1 MFKLLKKH
9 PKSFFTLAL
18 ALGLLI
24 SANGFSQRDFFQT
37 KTLTAVEEN
46 LPAQEHFHECVLRT
60 IGFSEKLNE
69 LRPGLFDLFS
79 ELNER
84 GMVSKQ
90 LNDQSVRPYFV
101 SLQGII
107 EQNLAIELQNTKINN
122 LVGIIHTPTPATPV
136 CTNGDISEKLV
147 DSSLLTDN
155 KRLFTVKA
163 RADTVRDFLD
173 LGGKL
178 YVVYPKGGL
187 EKRTAEQQNIYLKTL
202 QSYPNN
208 LFDSELAS
216 ASIDHD
222 LVGASYLFED
232 DMGEQ
237 YLFALR
243 AYQANAPA
251 DDNTWTMWY
260 GKVSEPH
267 IAKRLGRLRDF
278 LRNNGGPVFECG
290 DSGALN

>member
-1 MFKLLKKH
+1 MLNIAKRR
-9 PKSFFTLAL
+9 PKSFFTLVITV
-18 ALGLLI
+18 GLII
-24 SANGFSQRDFFQT
+24 SAIGFSQRDFFQT
-37 KTLTAVEEN
+37 KALTPVEEN
-46 LPAQEHFHECVLRT
+46 LPTQAHLRECVLRT

-69 LRPGLFDLFS
+69 LRPGLFDLFN
-79 ELNER
+79 ELNQI
-84 GMVSKQ
+84 GIVSKQ

-101 SLQGII
+101 SLQGVI
-107 EQNLAIELQNTKINN
+107 EQNLAIELQHGKIKN
-122 LVGIIHTPTPATPV
+122 LVGIIHTPTPATPL

-147 DSSLLTDN
+147 DSSLLTDD
-155 KRLFTVKA
+155 KRLFTVRA
-163 RADTVRDFLD
+163 RADIVRDFLD

-178 YVVYPKGGL
+178 YAVYPKGGL
-187 EKRTAEQQNIYLKTL
+187 EKRTIDQQNIYLKTL
-202 QSYPNN
+202 KNHSNN

-232 DMGEQ
+232 DLGDQ

-260 GKVSEPH
+260 GKVSEAH
-267 IAKRLGRLRDF
+267 IAKRLGRLREF
-278 LRNNGGPVFECG
+278 LRNNGGPDFECG
-290 DSGALN
+290 DCPTQN